1 MSLIMNKIELETYVA
16 DWLGEYSPGDPML
29 TPAKEAK
36 LITSSLRDDNLI
48 DWREKPNVHREVKQ
62 IIINLKKKGL
72 ETMSRPKGLPKTG
85 GRKKGQPNRSTGDLK
100 EWIMKLIDSSLEQ
113 LELDMQSL
121 EPMQRLQIAEKLMQY
136 VIAKKSSVVAK
147 VDIKDLSEDDIN
159 ELISKL

>member
-1 MSLIMNKIELETYVA
+1 MNKIELEEYVGK
-16 DWLGEYSPGDPML
+16 WLGVYSPDEPML
-29 TPAKEAK
+29 SPAKEAK
-36 LITSSLRDDNLI
+36 LITTALRDANLI

-62 IIINLKKKGL
+62 IIISKIESNRMGKSKG
-72 ETMSRPKGLPKTG
+72 SPKTG
-85 GRKKGQPNRSTGDLK
+85 GRKRGSLNRTTVDLK

-147 VDIKDLSEDDIN
+147 VDIKDLSEDEIT
-159 ELISKL
+159 ELISRL